1 MAGTMRGTRPGMGD
15 CGMTALLDGLA
26 VNPAAPTGLLLWLLE
41 PEYESAWSALASR
54 RPSFPEEVTA
64 AIVTHPHP
72 RVRGALARNPFVDPE
87 VRGLL
92 VDDPDWLVR
101 ARLAG
106 RPHRTR
112 PVRPLPD
119 WVIDRMLTTYDRDC
133 LEELFFSRQIPF
145 RVRRSY
151 GGHPMASV
159 RRMATNVWAHLSE
172 EERAALLN
180 DPHPQ
185 VRASAQH
192 MLDTDDAEATE
203 RWLGPLPAPRNHGT
217 SLILVNYRL
226 SRTVVDWLLCD
237 SDPERLCD
245 SDPER
250 PWVLAHNYSTPPE
263 VVARL
268 AGHPDPKVR
277 LELAR
282 RTDLAPA
289 LVTTLARDPDPRVRT
304 AISLR
309 PELSEDER
317 AAIDYTV
324 DTDEDFGPAEHHTRA
339 APDPDTSAAYARSRH
354 PLLRRRAAQDP
365 ALPDALVARLAHDDD
380 LGVRVLLA
388 HNHPTPPPELLLR
401 SYLEHRGPAR
411 DLLTEHP
418 RFPVTG
424 LGTRFMDAAAP
435 DERRLAVLDP
445 HLAPGTADRLT
456 LDPDAAVRAG
466 AARHPRLPGGRLL
479 ALLDDEELGEHAAAN
494 PALPVTVMR
503 GLLTSNLS

>member
-1 MAGTMRGTRPGMGD
+1 
-15 CGMTALLDGLA
+15 MTALLDGLA
-26 VNPAAPTGLLLWLLE
+26 VNPAAPAGLLLRLLE

-54 RPSFPEEVTA
+54 RPSFPEVVTA

-72 RVRGALARNPFVDPE
+72 RVRRALARNPFVDPG
-87 VRGLL
+87 VRGRL
-92 VDDPDWLVR
+92 VDDPEWHVR
-101 ARLAG
+101 VRLAS

-145 RVRRSY
+145 RLRRSY
-151 GGHPMASV
+151 GSHPMASV
-159 RRMATNVWAHLSE
+159 RRMATNLWARLSE
-172 EERAALLN
+172 DERAALLN

-192 MLDTDDAEATE
+192 VLETDDAEAME
-203 RWLGPLPAPRNHGT
+203 RRLGPLPVPRNHGT

-226 SRTVVDWLLCD
+226 SQTVVDWLLR
-237 SDPERLCD
+237 DP
-245 SDPER
+245 DPDNS
-250 PWVLAHNYSTPPE
+250 WVLAHNYSTPPE
-263 VVARL
+263 VVAPL
-268 AGHPDPKVR
+268 VEHPDPKVR

-282 RTDLAPA
+282 RADLAPA
-289 LVTTLARDPDPRVRT
+289 LVTTLARDPDPLVRT

-309 PELSEDER
+309 PELTEDER

-324 DTDEDFGPAEHHTRA
+324 DTDEDFGPVEHHTRP
-339 APDPDTSAAYARSRH
+339 APDPDASAAYARSRH

-365 ALPDALVARLAHDDD
+365 ALPAALVALLAHDDD

-388 HNHPTPPPELLLR
+388 HNHPDAPPPLLLR
-401 SYLEHRGPAR
+401 SYLEHRGAAR

-418 RFPVTG
+418 CFPVTG
-424 LGTRFMDAAAP
+424 LGARFADADAP

-445 HLAPGTADRLT
+445 DLAPGTADRLT
-456 LDPDAAVRAG
+456 RDPDAAVRAG
-466 AARHPRLPGGRLL
+466 AARHPRLPVGRLL
-479 ALLDDEELGEHAAAN
+479 ALLDDQELGEHAAAN
-494 PALPVTVMR
+494 PALPETVMR
-503 GLLTSNLS
+503 GLLA